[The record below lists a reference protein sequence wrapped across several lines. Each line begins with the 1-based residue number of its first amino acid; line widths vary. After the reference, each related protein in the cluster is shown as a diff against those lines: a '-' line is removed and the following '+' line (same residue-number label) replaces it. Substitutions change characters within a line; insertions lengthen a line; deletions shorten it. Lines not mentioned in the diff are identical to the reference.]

1 MGRIL
6 RQPGKDPTLA
16 EPARMGHPQI
26 QNRAPRKRGPP
37 GLTQTSA
44 YNGLLQPCRMNVNS
58 SGTLLSS
65 CTASV
70 PSGNLLDLTTGFSY
84 GSADNGN
91 VMSWAAAGQQSFNR
105 SYSYDGVNRLSTM
118 SAPGDTCSGLSWS
131 YDQWGNRTAQ
141 TVTGGTC
148 GSSQLTFNSSNRVTN
163 TGFQYDAAGNMT
175 HDASHSYTYDAEN
188 RITKV
193 DGGSTATYVYGA
205 DGRRVSKTS
214 SIGGRQYLYDLN
226 GNVISEVDQ
235 NFAWQNIYLRLNGS
249 LLAEYP
255 FGSPP
260 RFFHADHLGST
271 RLLTSYPTPSV
282 VDSMDYLPFG
292 EQIAGSTWT
301 FDKFTGYARDSETGL
316 DNAQARYNSS
326 SLGRFMSPDPVG
338 NFVADG
344 TNPQTWNLYAY
355 VNNNPLAFVDPTGTD
370 GLDYYDCPGGG
381 GGNDCGGFD
390 WEGDFGW
397 GTSYTMDGAPTSP
410 SAAQSALSNF
420 DAAVACPAGNCN
432 SFIVGPTGQWYEE
445 FTVPCPPGTVAACTG
460 TGILPLPDQSMW
472 QQPQPQPPIWW
483 LQTKVFV
490 STLVSNFANEFTPQ
504 GCFAQ
509 FGNELATGQAENGP
523 PGYGPEDVT
532 RSGGEAAAGAYAA
545 SRALSYPLKSSVYRG
560 VLGLTETAA
569 GVLTV
574 SSLDYVAG
582 KAFVHEMQSLGAG
595 TCR

>member
-1 MGRIL
+1 VSH
-6 RQPGKDPTLA
+6 PP

-26 QNRAPRKRGPP
+26 QNRAPQKRGAP
-37 GLTQTSA
+37 A
-44 YNGLLQPCRMNVNS
+44 MNVNS

-84 GSADNGN
+84 GSADNGS

-338 NFVADG
+338 NFVADA
-344 TNPQTWNLYAY
+344 TNPQTWNLYTY
-355 VNNNPLAFVDPTGTD
+355 VNNNPIAFIDPTGTD
-370 GLDYYDCPGGG
+370 PGSGCEGSDSDSCDPICWYTQCGGGMPNYSPPPNAPGCTWNGATNTLWCPGDNSCDPSASASCASQYNQFPGATGTVTPGSGGG
-381 GGNDCGGFD
+381 GGGASQAQTAAQPQRNVCTEKILSAVNNQF
-390 WEGDFGW
+390 
-397 GTSYTMDGAPTSP
+397 GTSFTPDNVQLPFINGQAQNLNILGTGLP
-410 SAAQSALSNF
+410 AAQF
-420 DAAVACPAGNCN
+420 N
-432 SFIVGPTGQWYEE
+432 SIQ
-445 FTVPCPPGTVAACTG
+445 PGRYPVS
-460 TGILPLPDQSMW
+460 PLTYL
-472 QQPQPQPPIWW
+472 I
-483 LQTKVFV
+483 
-490 STLVSNFANEFTPQ
+490 
-504 GCFAQ
+504 
-509 FGNELATGQAENGP
+509 
-523 PGYGPEDVT
+523 GYGPTLHITGQGLFDPAPAGFTNSNVGGVT
-532 RSGGEAAAGAYAA
+532 SVSFTAHIDTSFAYNPIGALIHLFRDWLHVGGP
-545 SRALSYPLKSSVYRG
+545 RNP
-560 VLGLTETAA
+560 
-569 GVLTV
+569 
-574 SSLDYVAG
+574 
-582 KAFVHEMQSLGAG
+582 
-595 TCR
+595 CP